1 MKNQNFY
8 MRVISLLLVILAVLF
23 YNSSMKA
30 QANEK
35 EIAALTDKV
44 DTLQEQ
50 QNELLSALETSY
62 VNRMQNQAASAGSGS
77 SDTDTAGDDKTT
89 DTSDGNV
96 SDADAE
102 DTATADSDN
111 VYKDGTYTGEAEGY
125 GGTIQVEVT
134 LTGDEITSINVV
146 SAPGEDSAY
155 LSQAESVIDSILS
168 AQSTDVDTVSGATF
182 SSTGIL
188 NAVDAALGKEVRLMR
203 AGIQLAFFIA
213 APSLFSTAFAGIK
226 SIFLAIAAGQPVEW
240 NSFLTVMAVLLIFT
254 CFFGRH
260 FCGYACAFGSFGDA
274 VYEGFSWIRMK
285 CFHKKKKPAL
295 SEKMVHGLQKVK
307 YIVLA
312 LILLSC
318 LTDVYGKLTGT
329 SPWDVFSM
337 LTAGRLPNS
346 KYLVGIV
353 LLVLIIV
360 GMCTQERFFC
370 QFLCPMG
377 AVFALMPILP
387 GALFRR
393 NREKCPP
400 KCGLCK
406 KRCPAH
412 LDIDGD
418 TGRSGECL
426 CCHACAA
433 ACPRKNIHIGT
444 IEEK

>member
-62 VNRMQNQAASAGSGS
+62 VNRMQNQAASVGSGS
-77 SDTDTAGDDKTT
+77 SDADTAGDDKTT

-102 DTATADSDN
+102 DTATTDSDN
-111 VYKDGTYTGEAEGY
+111 VY

-188 NAVDAALGKEVRLMR
+188 NAVDAALGKAE
-203 AGIQLAFFIA
+203 
-213 APSLFSTAFAGIK
+213 
-226 SIFLAIAAGQPVEW
+226 
-240 NSFLTVMAVLLIFT
+240 NS
-254 CFFGRH
+254 
-260 FCGYACAFGSFGDA
+260 
-274 VYEGFSWIRMK
+274 
-285 CFHKKKKPAL
+285 
-295 SEKMVHGLQKVK
+295 
-307 YIVLA
+307 
-312 LILLSC
+312 
-318 LTDVYGKLTGT
+318 
-329 SPWDVFSM
+329 
-337 LTAGRLPNS
+337 
-346 KYLVGIV
+346 
-353 LLVLIIV
+353 
-360 GMCTQERFFC
+360 
-370 QFLCPMG
+370 
-377 AVFALMPILP
+377 
-387 GALFRR
+387 
-393 NREKCPP
+393 
-400 KCGLCK
+400 
-406 KRCPAH
+406 
-412 LDIDGD
+412 
-418 TGRSGECL
+418 
-426 CCHACAA
+426 
-433 ACPRKNIHIGT
+433 
-444 IEEK
+444 

>member
-62 VNRMQNQAASAGSGS
+62 VNRMQNQAASDA
-77 SDTDTAGDDKTT
+77 DTAGDDKTT

-102 DTATADSDN
+102 DTATTDSDN

-188 NAVDAALGKEVRLMR
+188 NAVDAALGKAE
-203 AGIQLAFFIA
+203 
-213 APSLFSTAFAGIK
+213 
-226 SIFLAIAAGQPVEW
+226 
-240 NSFLTVMAVLLIFT
+240 NS
-254 CFFGRH
+254 
-260 FCGYACAFGSFGDA
+260 
-274 VYEGFSWIRMK
+274 
-285 CFHKKKKPAL
+285 
-295 SEKMVHGLQKVK
+295 
-307 YIVLA
+307 
-312 LILLSC
+312 
-318 LTDVYGKLTGT
+318 
-329 SPWDVFSM
+329 
-337 LTAGRLPNS
+337 
-346 KYLVGIV
+346 
-353 LLVLIIV
+353 
-360 GMCTQERFFC
+360 
-370 QFLCPMG
+370 
-377 AVFALMPILP
+377 
-387 GALFRR
+387 
-393 NREKCPP
+393 
-400 KCGLCK
+400 
-406 KRCPAH
+406 
-412 LDIDGD
+412 
-418 TGRSGECL
+418 
-426 CCHACAA
+426 
-433 ACPRKNIHIGT
+433 
-444 IEEK
+444 